1 MGRNGSQWVDEFG
14 CFAQHR
20 QYHDGRRAAQRGFHE
35 MILFLGANHFH
46 TCQHDVHPTSA
57 GTAAPPVKPP
67 HVLIAGAGP
76 VGLVSALTLATAG
89 IAVTVF
95 ERNTAAAED
104 LRASTFHPPTMDMLA
119 RFGITDELLP
129 QGLVARYTQQRD
141 RKDGLI
147 AEFDMALLAGETQYP
162 FRLQCEQW
170 KLSRVLMARLAKF
183 PHVKLIFGAEV
194 ASVTQDA
201 DSVRVDV
208 NMNVDVDV
216 DALMGASSQTQR
228 QTQSFSGDYLIGADG
243 AWSAVR
249 LALGIEF
256 EGFTYPER
264 FLVVSTEFEFTDHFP
279 KLSYVNYVSD
289 PQEWCVLL
297 RVPTL
302 WRVLFPTLADETD
315 EVVLSD
321 VSIQARLQNLLP
333 QNESYQTVHRT
344 LYKVHQRVAKEFRR
358 GRVILAG
365 DAAHINNP
373 LGGMGMNGGVQDAFN
388 LSDKLVDILNN
399 GASDDLL
406 DRYQRQRRS
415 VAIEY
420 INANTARNKKNIE
433 ERDPELRRKT
443 QDELRAIAAD
453 PVAAKAYLRKT
464 SMIDAL
470 ERAEAIT

>member
-1 MGRNGSQWVDEFG
+1 M
-14 CFAQHR
+14 
-20 QYHDGRRAAQRGFHE
+20 
-35 MILFLGANHFH
+35 
-46 TCQHDVHPTSA
+46 TSTQPA
-57 GTAAPPVKPP
+57 RP

-89 IAVTVF
+89 VAVTVF
-95 ERNTAAAED
+95 ERNTEAAED

-147 AEFDMALLAGETQYP
+147 AEFDMALLVGDTKHP

-170 KLSRVLMARLAKF
+170 KLSRLLMARLAKF

-194 ASVTQDA
+194 AAVTQDA
-201 DSVRVDV
+201 GSVSVDV
-208 NMNVDVDV
+208 R
-216 DALMGASSQTQR
+216 MGSGSHTHTQTQI
-228 QTQSFSGDYLIGADG
+228 QTFTGDYLIGADG

-249 LALGIEF
+249 QALGIEF

-264 FLVVSTEFEFTDHFP
+264 FLVVSTAFEFADHFP

-302 WRVLFPTLADETD
+302 WRVLFPTLADESD
-315 EVVLSD
+315 DAVLSD
-321 VSIQARLQNLLP
+321 ASIQARLQNLLP
-333 QNESYQTVHRT
+333 QSEPYQTIHRT

-399 GASDDLL
+399 GASSDLL

-433 ERDPELRRKT
+433 ERDPEARRKT
-443 QDELRAIAAD
+443 QDELRAIASD
-453 PVAAKAYLRKT
+453 PAAAKDYLRKT

-470 ERAEAIT
+470 ERAAAIT

>member
-1 MGRNGSQWVDEFG
+1 MK
-14 CFAQHR
+14 
-20 QYHDGRRAAQRGFHE
+20 
-35 MILFLGANHFH
+35 
-46 TCQHDVHPTSA
+46 T
-57 GTAAPPVKPP
+57 P

-95 ERNTAAAED
+95 ERNAVAAED

-147 AEFDMALLAGETQYP
+147 AEFDMALLAGQTQHP

-170 KLSRVLMARLAKF
+170 KLSRLLVARLAKF

-194 ASVTQDA
+194 ASVRQDA

-208 NMNVDVDV
+208 QM
-216 DALMGASSQTQR
+216 DANKDASRGASRDAVMDAHTAATPQSTDQDKTLRPSAIQSPAQTQ
-228 QTQSFSGDYLIGADG
+228 TFTGDFLVGADG

-249 LALGIEF
+249 QALGIEF

-264 FLVVSTEFEFTDHFP
+264 FLVVSTEFEFADHFP

-302 WRVLFPTLADETD
+302 WRVLFPTRADETD
-315 EVVLSD
+315 EAVLSD
-321 VSIQARLQNLLP
+321 ASIQTRLQNLLP
-333 QNESYQTVHRT
+333 QSQPYQTVHRT

-358 GRVILAG
+358 GRVVLAG

-433 ERDPELRRKT
+433 ERDPEARRKT

-453 PVAAKAYLRKT
+453 PVAAKDYLRKT
-464 SMIDAL
+464 SMIDVL
-470 ERAEAIT
+470 ERAAAIA

>member
-1 MGRNGSQWVDEFG
+1 MKTPHV
-14 CFAQHR
+14 
-20 QYHDGRRAAQRGFHE
+20 RA
-35 MILFLGANHFH
+35 
-46 TCQHDVHPTSA
+46 
-57 GTAAPPVKPP
+57 P

-95 ERNTAAAED
+95 ERNAVAAED

-147 AEFDMALLAGETQYP
+147 AEFDMALLAGQTQHP

-170 KLSRVLMARLAKF
+170 KLSRLLVARLAKF

-194 ASVTQDA
+194 ASVRQDA

-208 NMNVDVDV
+208 RMDANRDASRDVV
-216 DALMGASSQTQR
+216 MDAHTAATPQSTDQDKTLRPSAIQSPAQTQ
-228 QTQSFSGDYLIGADG
+228 TFTGDFLVGADG

-249 LALGIEF
+249 QALGIEF

-264 FLVVSTEFEFTDHFP
+264 FLVVSTEFEFADHFP

-302 WRVLFPTLADETD
+302 WRVLFPTRADETD
-315 EVVLSD
+315 EAVLSD
-321 VSIQARLQNLLP
+321 ASIQTRLQNLLP
-333 QNESYQTVHRT
+333 QSQPYQTVHRT

-433 ERDPELRRKT
+433 ERDPEARRKT

-453 PVAAKAYLRKT
+453 PVAAKDYLRKT

-470 ERAEAIT
+470 ERAAAIA